1 MTRKEHGKRTGT
13 TKGHRAKI
21 GDQHKRL
28 SKRERQFV
36 IEYTT
41 HWNATQAVLNAGLC
55 RPGTSRAVAGV
66 HGCNLL
72 KKDKI
77 KQAVTN
83 IVDEVI
89 KDKEALRAR
98 VIEEYRAL
106 AFSDIKEIVEYRGN
120 GSPLAVRDLEEID
133 SRAIQ
138 SIERVPV
145 ATNSQGVIDHVVRV
159 KLHEKK
165 GALDSLSK
173 YLGMFSDQPSNTEIH
188 IHIDERDAKLV

>member
-1 MTRKEHGKRTGT
+1 MRRGNPNPTHRHKL
-13 TKGHRAKI
+13 TKGDKL
-21 GDQHKRL
+21 KKL
-28 SKRERQFV
+28 SKKEQKFV
-36 IEYTT
+36 LEYTT
-41 HWNATQAVLNAGLC
+41 HWNATQAMLNSGLC
-55 RPGTSRAVAGV
+55 REGTTRGSAAAM
-66 HGCNLL
+66 GCTLL
-72 KKDKI
+72 KKVNVK
-77 KQAVTN
+77 AEVERV
-83 IVDEVI
+83 VDQII

-145 ATNSQGVIDHVVRV
+145 VTNSQGVIDHVVRV